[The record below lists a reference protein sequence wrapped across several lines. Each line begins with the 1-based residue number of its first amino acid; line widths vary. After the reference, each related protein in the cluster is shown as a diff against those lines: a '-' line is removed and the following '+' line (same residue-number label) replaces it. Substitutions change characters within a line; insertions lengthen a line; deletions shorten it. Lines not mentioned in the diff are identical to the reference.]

1 MKPPLLAL
9 STLAFIRVIRGL
21 NVFGC
26 GGAAPRNPW
35 LKLFCDKRSTSG
47 AGIGA
52 IDSYKIG
59 PSIAMVL
66 FQSRRVIG
74 HWATVSAVTG
84 WEQAR

>member
-1 MKPPLLAL
+1 MVRYFVLEEDEKTPPYGTEREREVSIACPCL
-9 STLAFIRVIRGL
+9 
-21 NVFGC
+21 FG
-26 GGAAPRNPW
+26 
-35 LKLFCDKRSTSG
+35 T
-47 AGIGA
+47 

-74 HWATVSAVTG
+74 HWATISAVTG

>member
-1 MKPPLLAL
+1 MSISAL
-9 STLAFIRVIRGL
+9 
-21 NVFGC
+21 
-26 GGAAPRNPW
+26 
-35 LKLFCDKRSTSG
+35 LKLSIKSELFQESAMKRGRFAISF
-47 AGIGA
+47 ALFGIGA

-74 HWATVSAVTG
+74 HWATISAVTG

>member
-1 MKPPLLAL
+1 ME
-9 STLAFIRVIRGL
+9 AFDSPTDVC
-21 NVFGC
+21 F
-26 GGAAPRNPW
+26 
-35 LKLFCDKRSTSG
+35 
-47 AGIGA
+47 GA

>member
-1 MKPPLLAL
+1 MRFQSSFILITVQLFFFVSANERLAQ
-9 STLAFIRVIRGL
+9 
-21 NVFGC
+21 
-26 GGAAPRNPW
+26 
-35 LKLFCDKRSTSG
+35 TSG

-52 IDSYKIG
+52 KNESYKIG

-84 WEQAR
+84 WEWAR

>member
-1 MKPPLLAL
+1 VPSVPFNMKCIGFDSFSSPE
-9 STLAFIRVIRGL
+9 RVIL
-21 NVFGC
+21 P
-26 GGAAPRNPW
+26 AAEA
-35 LKLFCDKRSTSG
+35 CM
-47 AGIGA
+47 I
-52 IDSYKIG
+52 SYKIG

>member
-1 MKPPLLAL
+1 MSHQKVN
-9 STLAFIRVIRGL
+9 SVDDGM
-21 NVFGC
+21 
-26 GGAAPRNPW
+26 
-35 LKLFCDKRSTSG
+35 
-47 AGIGA
+47 A

-59 PSIAMVL
+59 PNIAMVL